1 MDVKNNINFSKKMN
15 GNLLTITY
23 LQNSLILVKLKE
35 KKMNLI
41 KLILLCILAGVFV
54 FIFAACGNWKTASQ
68 DGGPVTIAAAN
79 WDLENMPYILPMIE
93 AFKQTWPD
101 ISVEIM
107 DIPSADYTQKLM
119 VMLNG
124 GSDVD
129 VFWIKDGDTIK
140 SLVNKGQ
147 LADLIPYLIRDN
159 IDLKVYNGLVDRFNI
174 DNRIIAL
181 PARTDYYILYYNK
194 DIFDAAKVPYPSND
208 MTWGE
213 WEQLAARLTSGT
225 GNNKIYGAHLH
236 TWQACVQN
244 WGVQDGKHTIMD
256 TDYSF
261 FKPYYDMAI
270 RMQNAGTLWDY
281 GSLRTGGIHYSSAF
295 LQGKTATMPQ
305 GTWFLSTI
313 LNRIKS
319 GEAKLRWGIA
329 AIPHPAGTSAGWTVG
344 SATPIAI
351 NEASRKKDAAWE
363 FVKLVTGDEG
373 ARLYAEY
380 GSFPSRA
387 NTQTLAEIAKISGM
401 PDGSL
406 EALSVKNI
414 SLDRPYEDYVTEV
427 NQMLGEEHSL
437 IMLKEV
443 TVDQGLARMAKRSKE
458 IQSK

>member
-1 MDVKNNINFSKKMN
+1 MKK
-15 GNLLTITY
+15 T
-23 LQNSLILVKLKE
+23 
-35 KKMNLI
+35 
-41 KLILLCILAGVFV
+41 ILLCVLAGLLLFT
-54 FIFAACGNWKTASQ
+54 FAACDKWKTASQ
-68 DGGPVTIAAAN
+68 SGGPVAIAAAN
-79 WDLENMPYILPMIE
+79 WDTENMPYIPPIIE
-93 AFKQTWPD
+93 AFKKIQPD

-129 VFWIKDGDTIK
+129 TFWIKDADTTK
-140 SLVNKGQ
+140 SLVNRGQ
-147 LADLIPYLIRDN
+147 LADLSPYIIRDN
-159 IDLKVYNGLVDRFNI
+159 IDLKAYNGLAERFLI
-174 DNRIIAL
+174 RGRIVAL

-208 MTWGE
+208 MTWNE
-213 WEQLAARLTSGT
+213 WEKLAAMLTFGM

-244 WGVQDGKHTIMD
+244 WGVQDGKHTIID

-261 FKPYYDMAI
+261 LKPYYDMVI

-295 LQGKTATMPQ
+295 LQGKAATMPQ

-313 LNRIKS
+313 LARIKS
-319 GEAKLRWGIA
+319 GEARLRWGIA
-329 AIPHPAGTSAGWTVG
+329 VLPHPEGTPAGWTVG
-344 SATPIAI
+344 SATPMAI
-351 NEASRKKDAAWE
+351 NEASQKKDAAWE
-363 FVKLVTGDEG
+363 FVKFVTGDEG
-373 ARLYAEY
+373 ARFYAEA
-380 GSFPSRA
+380 GSFPSRT
-387 NTQTLAEIAKISGM
+387 NTQTLAQIAGVPGM
-401 PDGSL
+401 PEGSL
-406 EALSVKNI
+406 AALTVKNI

-443 TVDQGLARMAKRSKE
+443 TVDQGLANMAKRSKE
-458 IQSK
+458 IQGK

>member
-1 MDVKNNINFSKKMN
+1 
-15 GNLLTITY
+15 
-23 LQNSLILVKLKE
+23 
-35 KKMNLI
+35 MNLR
-41 KLILLCILAGVFV
+41 KMLVLCVLAVFLIFT
-54 FIFAACGNWKTASQ
+54 FAACGNWKTASQ
-68 DGGPVTIAAAN
+68 SGPVAIAAAN
-79 WDLENMPYILPMIE
+79 WDSENMPYISAIIE
-93 AFKQTWPD
+93 AFKQLQPD

-129 VFWIKDGDTIK
+129 AFWIKDGDTTK
-140 SLVNKGQ
+140 SLVNRGQ
-147 LADLIPYLIRDN
+147 LADLVSYILRDD
-159 IDLKVYNGLVDRFNI
+159 IDLKAYNGLAERFI
-174 DNRIIAL
+174 IEGRIVAL
-181 PARTDYYILYYNK
+181 PARTDYYVLYYNK

-208 MTWGE
+208 MTWDE
-213 WEQLAARLTSGT
+213 WEKLAARLTSGT

-244 WGVQDGKHTIMD
+244 WGVQDGKHTIID

-261 FKPYYDMAI
+261 FKPYYDMVI

-295 LQGKTATMPQ
+295 LQGKAATMPQ

-313 LNRIKS
+313 LDRIKS

-329 AIPHPAGTSAGWTVG
+329 TLPHPAGTPAGWTVG

-363 FVKLVTGDEG
+363 FVKFVTGEEG
-373 ARLYAEY
+373 ARFYAES
-380 GSFPSRA
+380 GAFPSRA
-387 NTQTLAEIAKISGM
+387 NARTLAEIAAIPGM
-401 PDGSL
+401 PEGSL
-406 EALSVKNI
+406 EALTVKHI

-443 TVDQGLARMAKRSKE
+443 TVDQGLANMAKRSME
-458 IQSK
+458 IQGKK

>member
-1 MDVKNNINFSKKMN
+1 
-15 GNLLTITY
+15 
-23 LQNSLILVKLKE
+23 
-35 KKMNLI
+35 MNLR
-41 KLILLCILAGVFV
+41 KTILLCILAGLLLFA
-54 FIFAACGNWKTASQ
+54 FAACNRGKTASQ
-68 DGGPVTIAAAN
+68 NGGPAAIAAAN
-79 WDLENMPYILPMIE
+79 WDTENMPYIPAIIE
-93 AFKQTWPD
+93 AFKKVQPD

-129 VFWIKDGDTIK
+129 AFWIKDADTTK
-140 SLVNKGQ
+140 SLVNRGQ
-147 LADLIPYLIRDN
+147 LADLSPYILRDN
-159 IDLKVYNGLVDRFNI
+159 IDLKAYNGLAERFI
-174 DNRIIAL
+174 IGGRIVAL

-208 MTWGE
+208 MTWKE
-213 WEQLAARLTSGT
+213 WEQLAEKLTSGT

-244 WGVQDGKHTIMD
+244 WGVQDGKHSIID

-261 FKPYYDMAI
+261 FKPYYEMVI
-270 RMQNAGTLWDY
+270 RMQDAGTLWDY

-295 LQGKTATMPQ
+295 LQGKVATMPQ

-313 LNRIKS
+313 LSRIKS

-329 AIPHPAGTSAGWTVG
+329 VLPHPEGTPAGWTVG
-344 SATPIAI
+344 SATPLAI

-363 FVKLVTGDEG
+363 FVKFVTGEEG
-373 ARLYAEY
+373 ARFYAES
-380 GSFPSRA
+380 GSFPSRTNA
-387 NTQTLAEIAKISGM
+387 QTLAQIAGIPGM
-401 PDGSL
+401 PEGSL
-406 EALSVKNI
+406 EALAVKNI
-414 SLDRPYEDYVTEV
+414 NLDRPFEDYVTEV

-443 TVDQGLARMAKRSKE
+443 TIDKGLDTMAKRSKE
-458 IQSK
+458 IQGK

>member
-1 MDVKNNINFSKKMN
+1 
-15 GNLLTITY
+15 
-23 LQNSLILVKLKE
+23 
-35 KKMNLI
+35 MNLR
-41 KLILLCILAGVFV
+41 KMVLLCILAGVLIFT
-54 FIFAACGNWKTASQ
+54 FAACGNWKTASQ
-68 DGGPVTIAAAN
+68 SSGPVTIAAAN
-79 WDLENMPYILPMIE
+79 WDSENMPYIPAIIE
-93 AFKQTWPD
+93 AFKHIQPD

-129 VFWIKDGDTIK
+129 AFWIKDGDTTK
-140 SLVNKGQ
+140 SLVNRGQ
-147 LADLIPYLIRDN
+147 LADLSLYILWDD
-159 IDLKVYNGLVDRFNI
+159 IDLQVYNGLAERFNI
-174 DNRIIAL
+174 AGRIVAL

-208 MTWGE
+208 MTWDE

-261 FKPYYDMAI
+261 LKPYYDMVI
-270 RMQNAGTLWDY
+270 RMQDAGTLWDY

-295 LQGKTATMPQ
+295 LQGKVATMPQ

-313 LNRIKS
+313 LSRIKS

-329 AIPHPAGTSAGWTVG
+329 TLPHPAGTPAGWTVG

-351 NEASRKKDAAWE
+351 NEASQKKNTAWE
-363 FVKLVTGDEG
+363 FVKFITGEES
-373 ARLYAEY
+373 AQFYAEY

-387 NTQTLAEIAKISGM
+387 NNRTLAKIAGIPGM
-401 PDGSL
+401 PEGSL
-406 EALSVKNI
+406 DALTVKNI
-414 SLDRPYEDYVTEV
+414 SLDRPYADYVTEV

-443 TVDQGLARMAKRSKE
+443 TVDKGLANMAKRSKE
-458 IQSK
+458 IQGK